1 MGNDLSTLAARLRFA
16 MDRKRTNA
24 NRIEIETGEITR
36 QAVGFMLDGTT
47 TKPTWD
53 KLVLLS
59 AHLGVRT
66 EWLAQGEGAMLPTP
80 QLKDEEIQLI
90 EYYRSMSKLHRK
102 DLCDI
107 AERWADE
114 DDGDGPAPTR
124 HHRPPM
130 RKQ

>member
-16 MDRKRTNA
+16 MDRKKTNA
-24 NRIEIETGEITR
+24 NRIEIETGEISR

-59 AHLGVRT
+59 AYLGVRT
-66 EWLAQGEGAMLPTP
+66 EWLAQGEGAMFPTP
-80 QLKDEEIQLI
+80 QLKDEEIELI
-90 EYYRSMSKLHRK
+90 EHFRAMSNSHRK
-102 DLCDI
+102 DLQDI

-114 DDGDGPAPTR
+114 DDNTPAR
-124 HHRPPM
+124 N
-130 RKQ
+130 KQVSRGHLRRQ